1 MLHPARPMLHPAGP
15 ILHPAGPILHPAGS
29 MIHLIV
35 INLAIKV
42 YLWEFEGQSQASQSV
57 DFKGVLSPSF
67 IRYHYSIMAT

>member
-35 INLAIKV
+35 INLAINV
-42 YLWEFEGQSQASQSV
+42 YLLEFKGQSQARVS
-57 DFKGVLSPSF
+57 SPSL
-67 IRYHYSIMAT
+67 I